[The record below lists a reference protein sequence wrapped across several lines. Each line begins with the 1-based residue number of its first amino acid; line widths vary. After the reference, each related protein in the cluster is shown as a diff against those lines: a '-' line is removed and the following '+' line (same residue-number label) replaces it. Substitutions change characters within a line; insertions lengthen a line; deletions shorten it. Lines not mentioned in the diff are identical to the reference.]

1 MIVSVLLGPDSLV
14 CLLYVDRSVR
24 IPESHGLYWEETAK
38 YDRYTVIP

>member
-24 IPESHGLYWEETAK
+24 IPGSTAFIG
-38 YDRYTVIP
+38 RER